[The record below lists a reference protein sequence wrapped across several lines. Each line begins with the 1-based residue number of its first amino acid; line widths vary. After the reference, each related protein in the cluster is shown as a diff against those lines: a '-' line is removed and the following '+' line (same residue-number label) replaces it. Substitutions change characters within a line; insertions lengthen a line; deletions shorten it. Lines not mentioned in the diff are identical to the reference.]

1 MTFSSNYFQLFG
13 LPECFNI
20 DLLQLSENYR
30 SIQRRTHPDRFANA
44 SRHEQL
50 LSARYAA
57 DINDAYQTLREPV
70 KRAAYLLTLKGVLW
84 GEEQSRLV
92 DPEFLMQQI
101 GLREELGKIRNAADP
116 EPALDQMNAELALL
130 MEELAGQF
138 VVQLKSSEGG
148 GEQKA
153 VETVN
158 KMQFIAKIQH
168 ETQMLEEDLLDY

>member
-20 DLLQLSENYR
+20 DLLQLSKNYR

-57 DINDAYQTLREPV
+57 DVNDAYQTLREPV
-70 KRAAYLLTLKGVLW
+70 KRAAYLLTLRGVLW

-101 GLREELGKIRNAADP
+101 RLREELGEIRGAPDP
-116 EPALDQMNAELALL
+116 ESELDQMNMELASL

-138 VVQLKSSEGG
+138 IVQLKNAGVDA
-148 GEQKA
+148 EQRA

-168 ETQMLEEDLLDY
+168 EAQMLEEELLDY